1 MILQVLGTS
10 PASDSRHD
18 LCYEEC
24 RGFKVSPRQMDY
36 KLLETVIIRISFKE
50 QVTCE
55 AVGAHQREVPIVLL
69 EGYVY
74 VLVL

>member
-1 MILQVLGTS
+1 
-10 PASDSRHD
+10 
-18 LCYEEC
+18 
-24 RGFKVSPRQMDY
+24 MDY

-69 EGYVY
+69 EGYVN

>member
-1 MILQVLGTS
+1 
-10 PASDSRHD
+10 
-18 LCYEEC
+18 
-24 RGFKVSPRQMDY
+24 MDY

-55 AVGAHQREVPIVLL
+55 TVGAHQREVPIVLL